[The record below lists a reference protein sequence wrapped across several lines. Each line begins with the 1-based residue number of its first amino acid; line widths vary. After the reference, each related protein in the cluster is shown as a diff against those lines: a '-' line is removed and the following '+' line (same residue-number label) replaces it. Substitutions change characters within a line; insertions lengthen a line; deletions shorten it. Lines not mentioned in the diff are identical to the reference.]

1 MPLVLFP
8 LFSGSSPLRLRNQ
21 SGAPAAPSCRELD
34 RKPGIL
40 RREAECLGVP
50 RRGEGGGVLSVR
62 PSVRGVSHSLLEV
75 SEALQVKK
83 PHVTEDGHT
92 KPVQKGGQRPGLD
105 LGQTGLVFGGFQKPP
120 DWVPVLVWG
129 AKLPFPFLLAS
140 QNKRELQS
148 DCFAAWRR
156 EEKGWVAFG
165 LR

>member
-1 MPLVLFP
+1 MPNSPTGQETDPILLK
-8 LFSGSSPLRLRNQ
+8 LIKNTAQHRFSG
-21 SGAPAAPSCRELD
+21 
-34 RKPGIL
+34 
-40 RREAECLGVP
+40 
-50 RRGEGGGVLSVR
+50 
-62 PSVRGVSHSLLEV
+62 
-75 SEALQVKK
+75 
-83 PHVTEDGHT
+83 
-92 KPVQKGGQRPGLD
+92 PGLD